1 MPSINLATKYSSKLD
16 QLFTAG
22 SYTDRYIN
30 KKYDFTGA
38 KTVEIYT
45 VTTVDPTNY
54 DRTNTGDRFGGNNEL
69 EDVITA
75 YTISND
81 KSFKITI
88 DDGNYEQQALAKKAG
103 EVMRAEMEEKV
114 IPMIDANRLLKA
126 AIGAA
131 AVSQYYSPTSNKPYE
146 DVLKMSAALD
156 ESKAPQSGR
165 VLWVIPAFY
174 NLIKGEITTQVL
186 ASGYNDKLVG
196 RGFVGELD
204 GTPVV
209 KVPSSY
215 FPTNTSAIMVHR
227 DALLGVDQIKTTRI
241 ITDSELVDGKVLVG
255 RFIYDSFILNGKKKA
270 VAAIGTG
277 TVSA

>member
-30 KKYDFTGA
+30 KKYNFSGA
-38 KTVEIYT
+38 KTVEVYT

-81 KSFKITI
+81 KSFKIAI

-114 IPMIDANRLLKA
+114 IPMIDANRLNKA

-165 VLWVIPAFY
+165 VLWVTPAFY

-255 RFIYDSFILNGKKKA
+255 RFIFDSFILNGKKKA
-270 VAAIGTG
+270 VAAIGSG

>member
-38 KTVEIYT
+38 KTVEVYT

-75 YTISND
+75 YTIGND
-81 KSFKITI
+81 KAFKIAI

-126 AIGAA
+126 AVGAA
-131 AVSQYYSPTSNKPYE
+131 AVSQYLSPTSNDAYG
-146 DVLKMSAALD
+146 DVLKMNEKLD
-156 ESKAPQSGR
+156 ECKAPISGR
-165 VLWVIPAFY
+165 VLWTTPAFY
-174 NLIKGEITTQVL
+174 NSIKKQITTTVL
-186 ASGYNDKLVG
+186 GSGYNDKLMG

-204 GTPVV
+204 GVPVV

-227 DALLGVDQIKTTRI
+227 DALLGVEQIKSTRI

-277 TVSA
+277 SVS

>member
-16 QLFTAG
+16 QIFTAG

-165 VLWVIPAFY
+165 VLWVTPAFY

>member
-1 MPSINLATKYSSKLD
+1 
-16 QLFTAG
+16 
-22 SYTDRYIN
+22 
-30 KKYDFTGA
+30 
-38 KTVEIYT
+38 
-45 VTTVDPTNY
+45 
-54 DRTNTGDRFGGNNEL
+54 
-69 EDVITA
+69 
-75 YTISND
+75 
-81 KSFKITI
+81 
-88 DDGNYEQQALAKKAG
+88 
-103 EVMRAEMEEKV
+103 MRAEMEEKV
-114 IPMIDANRLLKA
+114 IPMIDANRLNKA

-131 AVSQYYSPTSNKPYE
+131 AVSQYYSPTANKPYE

-165 VLWVIPAFY
+165 VLWVTPAFY

-255 RFIYDSFILNGKKKA
+255 RFIFDSFILNGKKYA

>member
-1 MPSINLATKYSSKLD
+1 
-16 QLFTAG
+16 
-22 SYTDRYIN
+22 
-30 KKYDFTGA
+30 
-38 KTVEIYT
+38 
-45 VTTVDPTNY
+45 
-54 DRTNTGDRFGGNNEL
+54 
-69 EDVITA
+69 
-75 YTISND
+75 
-81 KSFKITI
+81 
-88 DDGNYEQQALAKKAG
+88 
-103 EVMRAEMEEKV
+103 MRAEMEEKV
-114 IPMIDANRLLKA
+114 IPMIDANRLNKA

-165 VLWVIPAFY
+165 VLLVTPAFY

>member
-38 KTVEIYT
+38 KTVEVYT

-75 YTISND
+75 YTIAND
-81 KSFKITI
+81 KSFKIAI

-126 AIGAA
+126 TVGAA

-165 VLWVIPAFY
+165 VLWVTPAFY

-255 RFIYDSFILNGKKKA
+255 RFIYDSFILNGKKYA
-270 VAAIGTG
+270 VAAIGSG

>member
-38 KTVEIYT
+38 KTVEVYT

-75 YTISND
+75 YTIAND
-81 KSFKITI
+81 KSFKIAI

-114 IPMIDANRLLKA
+114 IPMIDANRLNKA

-165 VLWVIPAFY
+165 VLWVTPAFY

-255 RFIYDSFILNGKKKA
+255 RFIFDSFILNGKKKA